1 MTTCPSTL
9 ARIRIG
15 RQDLP
20 DVLKI
25 LGIEVPSKSPFF
37 LTVLAFHVL
46 AALVCVV
53 TGIVAMLSTKAAG
66 RHPRFGTNYYWCLSV
81 VFVTATILA
90 AMRWSEDAYLFF
102 LGAASFFGATLAR
115 AARRTDTHHRDGI
128 VLHIDVDRLLFG
140 QRQELAGMEGPPQ
153 RDVLAGSRRSWSAP
167 HRARAASIPPVCCR
181 ELMRT
186 LKAAGGQGKQSNDG

>member
-1 MTTCPSTL
+1 MPTFSFWEPQLSL
-9 ARIRIG
+9 AQPWR
-15 RQDLP
+15 
-20 DVLKI
+20 
-25 LGIEVPSKSPFF
+25 VPPA
-37 LTVLAFHVL
+37 VA
-46 AALVCVV
+46 VV
-53 TGIVAMLSTKAAG
+53 G
-66 RHPRFGTNYYWCLSV
+66 
-81 VFVTATILA
+81 
-90 AMRWSEDAYLFF
+90 
-102 LGAASFFGATLAR
+102 
-115 AARRTDTHHRDGI
+115 TDTHHRDGI